1 MITFQNRL
9 NKILIFSN
17 SKGIK
22 MTFLKF
28 AIYIVV
34 GILLCGSTSNAL
46 TENNTEKHEKVTI
59 GWLEKAYL
67 LNYDFAMRAK
77 MDTGA
82 KNSSIHATDMEYVS
96 VEGKP
101 PRSRIRFKTVDTV
114 GNTRTIEA
122 DIIREV
128 YIKKSSLN
136 SESPLKEARLEIELE
151 ICLAGVKKKIQ
162 VNLTNREGMNYRMLL
177 GRTALEGNF
186 IVDAGH
192 IFIGGKKCRSF
203 VNQQ

>member
-9 NKILIFSN
+9 NKILKFSN

-28 AIYIVV
+28 AIYTVV

-101 PRSRIRFKTVDTV
+101 PRSRIQFKTVDTV

>member
-1 MITFQNRL
+1 
-9 NKILIFSN
+9 
-17 SKGIK
+17 

-28 AIYIVV
+28 AIYTVV